1 MRLEDKIAVI
11 TGGAGGI
18 GEAAA
23 ARFLE
28 EGASVLLVD
37 LDAGALAEVAA
48 RLGSNR
54 VSYHV
59 GDVTKAADNQAMI
72 DTATERYG
80 GVDIFLA
87 NAGIEG
93 DVVSLLDYPEQRF
106 DELMAIN
113 VKGPF
118 LGLRAAIPAMRLRGG
133 GSVIITSSIAGL
145 TGAPRLA
152 PYATS
157 KHAVIGL
164 MRSAAKEFAPEGIRV
179 NTVNPS
185 PVNTRMMRS
194 IEQGISPDEPEE
206 AMQTMAAGIPMQ
218 RYAEPRDIANIMLFL
233 ASDESAF
240 ITGSV
245 YMADGGSSA

>member
-1 MRLEDKIAVI
+1 MRLEDKVAVV

-93 DVVSLLDYPEQRF
+93 DVVSLLDYPTLQLQR
-106 DELMAIN
+106 LLL
-113 VKGPF
+113 P
-118 LGLRAAIPAMRLRGG
+118 L
-133 GSVIITSSIAGL
+133 S
-145 TGAPRLA
+145 
-152 PYATS
+152 
-157 KHAVIGL
+157 
-164 MRSAAKEFAPEGIRV
+164 
-179 NTVNPS
+179 
-185 PVNTRMMRS
+185 
-194 IEQGISPDEPEE
+194 
-206 AMQTMAAGIPMQ
+206 
-218 RYAEPRDIANIMLFL
+218 
-233 ASDESAF
+233 
-240 ITGSV
+240 
-245 YMADGGSSA
+245 

>member
-1 MRLEDKIAVI
+1 MRLEDKVAVI

-48 RLGSNR
+48 RSGSNR

-118 LGLRAAIPAMRLRGG
+118 LSLIH
-133 GSVIITSSIAGL
+133 I
-145 TGAPRLA
+145 
-152 PYATS
+152 
-157 KHAVIGL
+157 
-164 MRSAAKEFAPEGIRV
+164 
-179 NTVNPS
+179 
-185 PVNTRMMRS
+185 
-194 IEQGISPDEPEE
+194 
-206 AMQTMAAGIPMQ
+206 
-218 RYAEPRDIANIMLFL
+218 
-233 ASDESAF
+233 
-240 ITGSV
+240 
-245 YMADGGSSA
+245 